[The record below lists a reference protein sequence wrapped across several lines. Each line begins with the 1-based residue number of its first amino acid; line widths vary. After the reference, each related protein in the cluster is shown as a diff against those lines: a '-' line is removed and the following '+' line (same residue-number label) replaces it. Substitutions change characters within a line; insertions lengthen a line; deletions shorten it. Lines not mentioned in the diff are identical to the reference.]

1 MLDEIYKVAAVF
13 ACPGEDDRETLR
25 TLCTAAET
33 ELSASLRKDVRPED
47 CRGSFLCAAAML
59 AASHYIAARSVT
71 PYKSF
76 TVGEVTVTSGGEN
89 RSASELRTQAELL
102 MRPFC
107 TGGRFFLGVR
117 S

>member
-13 ACPGEDDRETLR
+13 ASPGEDDRETLR

-47 CRGSFLCAAAML
+47 CRGSFLCAAA
-59 AASHYIAARSVT
+59 T

>member
-1 MLDEIYKVAAVF
+1 MTDEICTIAAVF
-13 ACPGEDDRETLR
+13 AGVGENEEPTLEK
-25 TLCTAAET
+25 LCGAAET
-33 ELSASLRKDVRPED
+33 ELRARLRRGIAPED
-47 CRGSFLCAAAML
+47 CRGSFICAAAML
-59 AASHYIAARSVT
+59 AASHYIAARSAT

-107 TGGRFFLGVR
+107 TGALGFLGVR
-117 S
+117 A

>member
-1 MLDEIYKVAAVF
+1 MDEHRAVLSKQVH
-13 ACPGEDDRETLR
+13 EDNIRHV
-25 TLCTAAET
+25 TA
-33 ELSASLRKDVRPED
+33 ED
-47 CRGSFLCAAAML
+47 CGACFICAAAML
-59 AASHYIAARSVT
+59 AASHYIAARSAT

>member
-1 MLDEIYKVAAVF
+1 MCIR
-13 ACPGEDDRETLR
+13 DR
-25 TLCTAAET
+25 LCTAAET

-59 AASHYIAARSVT
+59 AASHYIAARSAT
-71 PYKSF
+71 SYKSF

-89 RSASELRTQAELL
+89 RSVSELRTQAELL

>member
-13 ACPGEDDRETLR
+13 ASPGEDDRETLR

-33 ELSASLRKDVRPED
+33 ELSAS
-47 CRGSFLCAAAML
+47 FLCAAAML
-59 AASHYIAARSVT
+59 AASHYIAARSAT

>member
-13 ACPGEDDRETLR
+13 ASPGEDDRETLR

-59 AASHYIAARSVT
+59 AAANYREACGACGVEAFRVGEVSVT
-71 PYKSF
+71 PGKAG
-76 TVGEVTVTSGGEN
+76 T
-89 RSASELRTQAELL
+89 AALRQAAERL
-102 MRPFC
+102 MAPFV
-107 TGGRFFLGVR
+107 TGGLACRGACG
-117 S
+117 